1 MSQDFYQGVKAVL
14 EQARQSAYRAV
25 NFAMVMTNWEIGRLI
40 VEEEQQRKD
49 RAEYGKALITEL
61 SKRLTHDFGKG
72 FTARNLR
79 NMRAFY
85 LAFPIWDALSA
96 ESEV

>member
-1 MSQDFYQGVKAVL
+1 MKIKAVL

-25 NFAMVMTNWEIGRLI
+25 NFAMVMAYWAIGRLI
-40 VEEEQQRKD
+40 VEKEKQGKD
-49 RAEYGKALITEL
+49 RAEYGQAMIAEL

-79 NMRAFY
+79 NMRAFC
-85 LAFPIWDALSA
+85 LAFPIWHALSA
-96 ESEV
+96 ELEMENK